1 MFSFLLLPRFHSYS
15 FLIIKEHSYTSGDVM
30 GMWLLQVSLSRLQL
44 HSFCKVLH
52 LILFLQSFV
61 TVNLT
66 SSSPIV
72 YLCCVLSTV
81 NTMIGDVRVFSQLQ

>member
-1 MFSFLLLPRFHSYS
+1 MFSFLLLPDYQRAHSS
-15 FLIIKEHSYTSGDVM
+15 LIHIRRCDGNVATAGNFE
-30 GMWLLQVSLSRLQL
+30 LQL
-44 HSFCKVLH
+44 HPFCKVLPIVH

-81 NTMIGDVRVFSQLQ
+81 NTMIGDVKVFSQLQ